1 MAEPEASVSATA
13 TRVAALAGADGA
25 RWFSANPDKAWA
37 EKFFLAYT
45 PIWMAAFGFYQRSR
59 IGDRFGDVGN
69 LVVVLAIFTPVWLG
83 PALLYDARA
92 AGLRW
97 FETYWFKF
105 NVWIFIF
112 SAIGSYFLSEYFFDV
127 MGMVYNYPHLHWSF
141 DSALVGSGKQVVPII
156 MYPSA
161 HYFFVTYH
169 TTAVILLRRVRTSP
183 LGRHPLAVALAVA
196 AAAWFWAWAEIRL
209 TTDPSIADQF
219 RYEDMAW
226 ALRWGAVFYACYF
239 IVSFPMV
246 YRLDED
252 RKARWTVGR
261 TAIDALA
268 AGMLVFT
275 LLDLVTR
282 FVTGAPWGR

>member
-1 MAEPEASVSATA
+1 MAESGASLNATA
-13 TRVAALAGADGA
+13 PAAAIVVRDEGG
-25 RWFSANPDKAWA
+25 RWFSANPDKAWG

-45 PIWMAAFGFYQRSR
+45 PVWMAAFGFYQRSR
-59 IGDRFGDVGN
+59 IGDGLGDLGN
-69 LVVVLAIFTPVWLG
+69 LLVVLAIFAPVWVG

-105 NVWIFIF
+105 NVWIFVF
-112 SAIGSYFLSEYFFDV
+112 SWIGSYFLSEYFFDV
-127 MGMVYNYPHLHWSF
+127 MGMVYNFPHLHWNF
-141 DSALVGSGKQVVPII
+141 DSHLLGSGKQVVPII
-156 MYPSA
+156 MYLSA

-169 TTAVILLRRVRTSP
+169 TTAVVVLRRVRTSA
-183 LGRHPLAVALAVA
+183 LGGHPVAAALAVA

-252 RKARWTVGR
+252 AQARWTVGR
-261 TAIDALA
+261 TAIDAAA

-282 FVTGAPWGR
+282 FATGAPYGR

>member
-1 MAEPEASVSATA
+1 
-13 TRVAALAGADGA
+13 
-25 RWFSANPDKAWA
+25 
-37 EKFFLAYT
+37 
-45 PIWMAAFGFYQRSR
+45 
-59 IGDRFGDVGN
+59 
-69 LVVVLAIFTPVWLG
+69 
-83 PALLYDARA
+83 
-92 AGLRW
+92 
-97 FETYWFKF
+97 
-105 NVWIFIF
+105 
-112 SAIGSYFLSEYFFDV
+112 
-127 MGMVYNYPHLHWSF
+127 F

-169 TTAVILLRRVRTSP
+169 TTAVIVLRRVRTSP

-209 TTDPSIADQF
+209 TTEPSIADQF

-246 YRLDED
+246 YRLDEEPA
-252 RKARWTVGR
+252 ARWTLGR

-282 FVTGAPWGR
+282 FVTGAPWGRCSGRATRARSTRRTPSRRPGSGRSRSRTASSRRRRSKG

>member
-1 MAEPEASVSATA
+1 MAYS
-13 TRVAALAGADGA
+13 
-25 RWFSANPDKAWA
+25 
-37 EKFFLAYT
+37 
-45 PIWMAAFGFYQRSR
+45 
-59 IGDRFGDVGN
+59 
-69 LVVVLAIFTPVWLG
+69 
-83 PALLYDARA
+83 
-92 AGLRW
+92 
-97 FETYWFKF
+97 
-105 NVWIFIF
+105 
-112 SAIGSYFLSEYFFDV
+112 FDV
-127 MGMVYNYPHLHWSF
+127 MGMVYNYPHLHWTF
-141 DSALVGSGKQVVPII
+141 DSALLGSGKQVVPII

-169 TTAVILLRRVRTSP
+169 TTAVVVLRRVRTSP
-183 LGRHPLAVALAVA
+183 LGRRPLAVALAVA
-196 AAAWFWAWAEIRL
+196 VAAWFWAWAEIRL

-246 YRLDED
+246 YRLDEEPA
-252 RKARWTVGR
+252 ARWTVGR

-282 FVTGAPWGR
+282 FATGAPWGR